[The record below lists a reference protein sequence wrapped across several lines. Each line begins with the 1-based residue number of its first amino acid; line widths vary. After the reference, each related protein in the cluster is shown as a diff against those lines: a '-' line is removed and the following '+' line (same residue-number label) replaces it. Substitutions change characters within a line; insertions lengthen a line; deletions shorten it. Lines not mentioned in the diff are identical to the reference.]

1 MSRDGM
7 HGLDTGRCL
16 ACECAIFRPASCE
29 GWWICG
35 RCADAEQLRHEGAA
49 VAFGIIALGE
59 WARRT
64 AAASFA
70 YVRVEWSVLPV
81 DED

>member
-1 MSRDGM
+1 MSRDGV

-16 ACECAIFRPASCE
+16 ACDGR
-29 GWWICG
+29 WLCG
-35 RCADAEQLRHEGAA
+35 RCADDEKLRHEGAA
-49 VAFGIIALGE
+49 VAFGLIALGE

-70 YVRVEWSVLPV
+70 YVRVEWSGLPV